1 MAIRV
6 GEMILGRKVRGVL
19 GGLRGTTSRPAVKF
33 ERRGQLNRGVKAAG
47 TAAAGMAGWTAYSYA
62 KMNKPVPSEDEAR
75 AYARSLL
82 DRVGLGELYE
92 SWSEER
98 LDLGDRT
105 LALYHFK
112 AEPGDPVMVFVPGT
126 SVYVLLYT
134 EYMYK
139 LSKQGFNVV
148 GFDPRGH
155 GLSSGKR
162 GVYTLGMLVNDA
174 MAVID
179 HAIAVYGDRVA
190 ISGSS
195 QGGMVSFYC
204 AAAEPR
210 LKAAVCHN
218 IIAPDEPDNERMT
231 RWPGMFRPL
240 MPFLAQLRPFMA
252 SPAGK
257 LMTPVSLYLDLKAE
271 TSRLIPDVG
280 QFLKE
285 DPLVASAVSLSA
297 LHSLASTPLARRVEE
312 IETPVMVIHAGKD
325 NIFPEDYV
333 RRVYGR
339 LNCEKEFVYL
349 PDAPHLVMT
358 DYVDEL
364 IPPISSWLK
373 RIMRS

>member
-1 MAIRV
+1 MARV
-6 GEMILGRKVRGVL
+6 G
-19 GGLRGTTSRPAVKF
+19 A
-33 ERRGQLNRGVKAAG
+33 
-47 TAAAGMAGWTAYSYA
+47 TAAAGMAGWMAYSYA
-62 KMNKPVPSEDEAR
+62 KMNKQAPSEEEAR
-75 AYARSLL
+75 AYAKSLL
-82 DRVGLGELYE
+82 EKVGLGELYDT
-92 SWSEER
+92 WDEER
-98 LDLGDRT
+98 LDLGDRE

-112 AEPGDPVMVFVPGT
+112 SEPGDPVMVFVPGT
-126 SVYVLLYT
+126 SVYALLYT

-155 GLSSGKR
+155 GMSSGKR
-162 GVYTLGMLVNDA
+162 GVYTLGRLVEDA
-174 MAVID
+174 LAVID
-179 HAIAVYGDRVA
+179 HAASTYNDKVAV
-190 ISGSS
+190 SGSS
-195 QGGMVSFYC
+195 QGGMISFYC

-218 IIAPDEPDNERMT
+218 VITPDEPDNERMT
-231 RWPGMFRPL
+231 RWPGLFRPL
-240 MPFLAQLRPFMA
+240 MPFLTTLQPVVD
-252 SPAGK
+252 SPLGE

-297 LHSLASTPLARRVEE
+297 LHSLASTPLAVKVEE
-312 IETPVMVIHAGKD
+312 IATPVMVIHAGQD

-333 RRVYGR
+333 RRVYDR
-339 LNCEKEFVYL
+339 LTCEKEFLYM

-358 DYVDEL
+358 DYVEDI

-373 RIMRS
+373 KMMERKGK

>member
-1 MAIRV
+1 MKR
-6 GEMILGRKVRGVL
+6 MTR
-19 GGLRGTTSRPAVKF
+19 
-33 ERRGQLNRGVKAAG
+33 AG
-47 TAAAGMAGWTAYSYA
+47 MTAAAGMAGWMAYSYT
-62 KMNKPVPSEDEAR
+62 KMNKRVPSEEEAR
-75 AYARSLL
+75 AYAKSLL
-82 DRVGLGELYE
+82 ERVGLGELYDT
-92 SWSEER
+92 WTEER
-98 LDLGDRT
+98 LDLGDRE

-112 AEPGDPVMVFVPGT
+112 GEPGDPVMVFVPGT
-126 SVYVLLYT
+126 SVYALLYT

-139 LSKQGFNVV
+139 LSKQGFNVL

-155 GLSSGKR
+155 GMSSGKR
-162 GVYTLGMLVNDA
+162 GVYTLGRLVEDA
-174 MAVID
+174 LAVID
-179 HAIAVYGDRVA
+179 HAVATYNDKVAV
-190 ISGSS
+190 SGSS

-218 IIAPDEPDNERMT
+218 VIAPDEPDNERMT
-231 RWPGMFRPL
+231 RSPGLFRPL
-240 MPFLAQLRPFMA
+240 IPYLPALQPVVD
-252 SPAGK
+252 SPLGE

-285 DPLVASAVSLSA
+285 DPLVASAVSVSA
-297 LHSLASTPLARRVEE
+297 LHSLASTPLAVRVEE
-312 IETPVMVIHAGKD
+312 IATPVMVIHAGQD

-339 LNCEKEFVYL
+339 LTCEKEFLYM

-358 DYVDEL
+358 DYVEDL

-373 RIMRS
+373 KMMER